1 LEETWTWSW
10 DCGSGQS
17 AGAEDF
23 SPFLHVIFKLKVVST
38 RGMVKIKHQQKVVE
52 IT

>member
-1 LEETWTWSW
+1 METWTWFW
-10 DCGSGQS
+10 VCGSSWS
-17 AGAEDF
+17 AGTEDF
-23 SPFLHVIFKLKVVST
+23 SPFFHVILKLEVVST